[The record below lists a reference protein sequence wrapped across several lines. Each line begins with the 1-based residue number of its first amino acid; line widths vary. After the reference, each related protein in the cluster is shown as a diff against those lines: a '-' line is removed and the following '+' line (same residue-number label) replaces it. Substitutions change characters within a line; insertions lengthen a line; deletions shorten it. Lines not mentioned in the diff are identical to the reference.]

1 MKKYLLNVMAAAMTV
16 LTVAFT
22 SCDPKGDEP
31 TPPPADNELVGS
43 IKDTK
48 VLDASVEYTITGP
61 VIVEEGGVLDIPAGT
76 VIKAQEGFSSYIL
89 VLQGGQIFVR
99 GTEEAPVRMTADSDN
114 AQSGYWGGLII
125 NGRAPLAGGETG
137 STEINSAY
145 SYGGDNAAD
154 NSGEITYLILEYT
167 GARSSADVEHNGLT
181 LNGVGNG
188 TKIENIYVVEGA
200 DDAIEFFGGSVNVT
214 NLLAVNSDDDMF
226 DFTQGYNGTLTNAY
240 GIWDEGFTST
250 EEDPRGVEADGNLDG
265 NNPDQAGQSDFRIT
279 NVTFDLRLAAS
290 TEEGHYMQDVIK
302 VRRGAKATITN
313 ALVKGAGQAEDLID
327 LNDGKGGAEASTS
340 ISLTNELAA
349 AISGSEINADATY
362 ADVKVE
368 AGNAG
373 CDTGIFAWTG
383 YGF

>member
-1 MKKYLLNVMAAAMTV
+1 M
-16 LTVAFT
+16 
-22 SCDPKGDEP
+22 
-31 TPPPADNELVGS
+31 
-43 IKDTK
+43 
-48 VLDASVEYTITGP
+48 
-61 VIVEEGGVLDIPAGT
+61 
-76 VIKAQEGFSSYIL
+76 
-89 VLQGGQIFVR
+89 
-99 GTEEAPVRMTADSDN
+99 
-114 AQSGYWGGLII
+114 
-125 NGRAPLAGGETG
+125 
-137 STEINSAY
+137 
-145 SYGGDNAAD
+145 
-154 NSGEITYLILEYT
+154 
-167 GARSSADVEHNGLT
+167 EHNGLT

-214 NLLAVNSDDDMF
+214 NFLAVNSDDDMF

-340 ISLTNELAA
+340 ISLTNELTA
-349 AISGSEINADATY
+349 AISGNEINADATY
-362 ADVKVE
+362 ANVAIA